1 MALYFGSKKVCEG
14 GGRKSEWKTF
24 FDNSGKLY
32 PADDYKT
39 RMTTLAPYLDFTDT
53 SDVAD
58 FSNMF
63 RNNTALT
70 TIPRLDMRKGTNFAD
85 MLTGDAALTSF
96 GGYGIA
102 YSFSLSPCSNMGE
115 EALVN
120 VLSNLATITDTQT
133 LTLGSTLLGKLS
145 DSEKKIATDKGWT
158 LA

>member
-24 FDNSGKLY
+24 FDNNGKLY
-32 PADDYKT
+32 AYSAFSA
-39 RMTTLAPYLDFTDT
+39 RLQTLAPYLDFTDT
-53 SDVAD
+53 ADVTD

-70 TIPRLDMRKGTNFAD
+70 AIPKLDMRKGTNFAD
-85 MLTGDAALTSF
+85 MLTGDTALTSF

-102 YSFSLSPCSNMGE
+102 YSFSLAPCTAMGE

-120 VLSNLATITDTQT
+120 VLNNLATVTDTQT
-133 LTLGSTLLGKLS
+133 LTLGATLLGKLS
-145 DSEKKIATDKGWT
+145 DDEKKIATDKGWT